1 MNQLETEEFL
11 EIKME
16 TEDGS
21 HLQGFFSLQK
31 EFGDNK
37 QTDFLLWRTM
47 GRRIKG
53 KALSVFVARVIFG
66 VTDKHAHTY
75 PQMREKGKLWLLS
88 LFLRERS
95 QDKKRC
101 DLSR

>member
-1 MNQLETEEFL
+1 
-11 EIKME
+11 ME

-31 EFGDNK
+31 ELGDNK

-75 PQMREKGKLWLLS
+75 PQMMRGRKTLAFES
-88 LFLRERS
+88 IFER
-95 QDKKRC
+95 KK
-101 DLSR
+101 SRQKEV